1 MDKRRLNQLE
11 LFNDIL
17 FRYSII
23 YNGSFPDIWALSVF
37 IFSMYNTPSDIWVV
51 SLSNPTGRI
60 FKFDSLTT
68 YING

>member
-17 FRYSII
+17 FRYLII
-23 YNGSFPDIWALSVF
+23 YNGSSPEIWALSVF